1 MRFLLITAAALL
13 IFLGCSAK
21 EFKEGAEGIKNDITN
36 AFEGSKD

>member
-1 MRFLLITAAALL
+1 MTLL